1 MSGRNFSLTDH
12 LSDFVDRQVKAGRHQ
27 NASEVVREAL
37 RRYQDDIQAAQASIA
52 LIEEVAARGMSAI
65 ARGDFIS
72 VKGIEDARK
81 LMQKFN
87 ARAAKR
93 AQVRSRGAKAQR
105 G

>member
-12 LSDFVDRQVKAGRHQ
+12 LSDFVNRQVKTGRHQ

-37 RRYQDDIQAAQASIA
+37 LRYQDDIQAERASIA
-52 LIEEVAARGMSAI
+52 LIEEVAARGMAAI

-72 VKGIEDARK
+72 VKGTEDARK

-93 AQVRSRGAKAQR
+93 AQERSRGAKTKR

>member
-1 MSGRNFSLTDH
+1 MAGRNFSLTEH
-12 LSDFVDRQVKAGRHQ
+12 LSDFVDDQVSAGRHQ

-37 RRYQDDIQAAQASIA
+37 RRYQDDIQAARASIA
-52 LIEEVAARGMSAI
+52 LIEEVAARGMAAI

-72 VKGIEDARK
+72 VKGTEDARK

-93 AQVRSRGAKAQR
+93 AQERSRGAKAKR

>member
-1 MSGRNFSLTDH
+1 MSGRNFSLTEH
-12 LSDFVDRQVKAGRHQ
+12 LSDFVDDQVSTGRHQ

-37 RRYQDDIQAAQASIA
+37 RRYEDDIEAERASIA
-52 LIEEVAARGMSAI
+52 VIEEVAARGMAAI

-72 VKGIEDARK
+72 VEGTEDARK

-93 AQVRSRGAKAQR
+93 AQERSRTAKAKR